1 MLARRVNR
9 MMAENKDHGIVE
21 DAAAGF
27 AAEEYNDG
35 DHHIITTTSNNLSAE
50 LVSNFSD
57 PSSSSF
63 YSTVAATFA
72 CVFAFVAWSARSY
85 FLRTSGKNVA
95 MPTAPQLFDM
105 FLDLVLRPAVGV
117 AGIITVMRTIT
128 RLATAQGIFATAT
141 LPAVTMAHILCAT
154 AWALAT
160 WSALIYM
167 FIGAKKDNETQRL
180 ANKASA
186 PPVVYNVVE
195 GEEVDLDVTST
206 TIPTTT
212 TSTVDTTALSGD
224 VAAAAAASAAAVH
237 LDGLSSD
244 DEEDIEAEE
253 EYEHEHENEHDEEGD
268 DEEEGVT
275 SDEDDEVDEDD
286 EGDEGAA
293 QDVDA
298 AVLAKIVRR
307 RERGIRIGAAI
318 SKILN
323 GTSAGVLGRR
333 HTLRQ
338 PRRGGDGDGNGADAE
353 NEATPTTTATAT
365 TKKASKFRRV
375 MSDILN
381 ISNAASTSY

>member
-1 MLARRVNR
+1 
-9 MMAENKDHGIVE
+9 
-21 DAAAGF
+21 
-27 AAEEYNDG
+27 
-35 DHHIITTTSNNLSAE
+35 
-50 LVSNFSD
+50 
-57 PSSSSF
+57 
-63 YSTVAATFA
+63 
-72 CVFAFVAWSARSY
+72 
-85 FLRTSGKNVA
+85 
-95 MPTAPQLFDM
+95 
-105 FLDLVLRPAVGV
+105 
-117 AGIITVMRTIT
+117 
-128 RLATAQGIFATAT
+128 
-141 LPAVTMAHILCAT
+141 
-154 AWALAT
+154 
-160 WSALIYM
+160 
-167 FIGAKKDNETQRL
+167 
-180 ANKASA
+180 
-186 PPVVYNVVE
+186 VYNIVE
-195 GEEVDLDVTST
+195 GEEVDLDVTNT

-268 DEEEGVT
+268 DEEEDVT
-275 SDEDDEVDEDD
+275 SDEDDEVDEDDEDDEDD

-333 HTLRQ
+333 HPLRQ

-381 ISNAASTSY
+381 ISNAASTSYIAHFTSSADEDEDDCDGDGNDSAFGASSSSAGGDVEAKAVGRFSKMLNACREASASGLSAAKRRYSRRSVS

>member
-1 MLARRVNR
+1 MG
-9 MMAENKDHGIVE
+9 GIVE
-21 DAAAGF
+21 DSAAGF

-128 RLATAQGIFATAT
+128 RLATAQGILATAT

-167 FIGAKKDNETQRL
+167 FIGAKKDNETQRI

-186 PPVVYNVVE
+186 PPVVYNIVE

-206 TIPTTT
+206 AIPITT

-253 EYEHEHENEHDEEGD
+253 EYEHEQEEGD
-268 DEEEGVT
+268 DEEEDIT
-275 SDEDDEVDEDD
+275 SDGDDDDDEVDDDD
-286 EGDEGAA
+286 EGD
-293 QDVDA
+293 
-298 AVLAKIVRR
+298 
-307 RERGIRIGAAI
+307 
-318 SKILN
+318 
-323 GTSAGVLGRR
+323 
-333 HTLRQ
+333 
-338 PRRGGDGDGNGADAE
+338 
-353 NEATPTTTATAT
+353 
-365 TKKASKFRRV
+365 
-375 MSDILN
+375 
-381 ISNAASTSY
+381 

>member
-1 MLARRVNR
+1 M
-9 MMAENKDHGIVE
+9 G
-21 DAAAGF
+21 
-27 AAEEYNDG
+27 
-35 DHHIITTTSNNLSAE
+35 SAE
-50 LVSNFSD
+50 LVSKFSD
-57 PSSSSF
+57 PSSSSL

-95 MPTAPQLFDM
+95 MPTASQLFDM

-128 RLATAQGIFATAT
+128 RLATAQGILATTT

-167 FIGAKKDNETQRL
+167 FIGAKKDNETQRI

-186 PPVVYNVVE
+186 PPVVYNILE

-224 VAAAAAASAAAVH
+224 VAAAAASASAVH

-244 DEEDIEAEE
+244 DEEEIEAEE
-253 EYEHEHENEHDEEGD
+253 EYEQEHEHDEEGD
-268 DEEEGVT
+268 DEEEDIS
-275 SDEDDEVDEDD
+275 SDEDDEED
-286 EGDEGAA
+286 EGDEGEEDAA

-307 RERGIRIGAAI
+307 RER
-318 SKILN
+318 
-323 GTSAGVLGRR
+323 
-333 HTLRQ
+333 
-338 PRRGGDGDGNGADAE
+338 
-353 NEATPTTTATAT
+353 
-365 TKKASKFRRV
+365 
-375 MSDILN
+375 
-381 ISNAASTSY
+381 